1 MPPQSTRFWLIR
13 HALVDAEARKTLY
26 GTDDVP
32 ICESTMAAQAPAYA
46 ELGRRLPQPARWLVT
61 PLSRTH
67 RTAQAIFAAGYP
79 AQPWTIAPA
88 FIEQSFGRLQGLD
101 GAALPAH
108 LTLPA
113 HDFWPISHAERPQDG
128 ESFEDVLLRVGAEM
142 ESLAA
147 TCPGEDIVIVCHGG
161 AIRAAIAHVLGLGGA
176 AALRLSIGNI
186 SLTRLEQRGQAWRVI
201 SANETVEGVP
211 VL

>member
-13 HALVDAEARKTLY
+13 HALVDAEARKKLY
-26 GTDDVP
+26 GTEDVP

-67 RTAQAIFAAGYP
+67 RTALAIFAGGYP
-79 AQPWTIAPA
+79 EQAWTVDAA
-88 FIEQSFGRLQGLD
+88 FIEQSFGRLQGMD
-101 GAALPAH
+101 GESLTPHLNLPKH
-108 LTLPA
+108 E
-113 HDFWPISHAERPQDG
+113 FWPISHAERPEGG
-128 ESFEDVLLRVGAEM
+128 ESFEQVIGRVGVGLEA
-142 ESLAA
+142 LAQA
-147 TCPGEDIVIVCHGG
+147 HPEEDIVIVCHGG
-161 AIRAAIAHVLGLGGA
+161 AIRAAIAHVLGLGGEG
-176 AALRLSIGNI
+176 ALRLSIGNI
-186 SLTRLEQRGQAWRVI
+186 SLTRLEKRGQAWRVV

>member
-32 ICESTMAAQAPAYA
+32 ICESTMAAQGPAYA

-61 PLSRTH
+61 PLSRTQ

-79 AQPWTIAPA
+79 EQSWTVAPA

-101 GAALPAH
+101 GGALPAH

-113 HDFWPISHAERPQDG
+113 HDFWPISHAERPQEG
-128 ESFEDVLLRVGAEM
+128 ESFEDVIQRVSAGL
-142 ESLAA
+142 ESLAEA
-147 TCPGEDIVIVCHGG
+147 HTGEDIVVVCHGG
-161 AIRAAIAHVLGLGGA
+161 AIRAAIAHVLGLGGD